1 MPGRQLSPHAE
12 QVLKERLR
20 FCEEQQLYE
29 GTAFFREALDTW
41 DQAEFEEWDRI
52 DDLSAHP
59 KSRAELEEFR
69 QRWGLTGL
77 GEKDI
82 RP

>member
-29 GTAFFREALDTW
+29 GTAFFREALTPGTNLNSKCGIGSMTCPLIP
-41 DQAEFEEWDRI
+41 RV
-52 DDLSAHP
+52 
-59 KSRAELEEFR
+59 R
-69 QRWGLTGL
+69 QS
-77 GEKDI
+77 
-82 RP
+82 